1 LFENELQAMCL
12 GGEKE
17 QRLVA
22 VSCRLGK
29 VVKVLA
35 VDRAEVVFRLKR
47 GIKQVKGL
55 GIIGYD

>member
-29 VVKVLA
+29 IVKVLA
-35 VDRAEVVFRLKR
+35 VDKAEVLFKLKR
-47 GIKQVKGL
+47 GIKQVKVSPL
-55 GIIGYD
+55 